1 MDVTY
6 DRLSGSLGSLLLLWA
21 RIERSARAE
30 VAHSDGS
37 LPKSAHG
44 IAAVLDL
51 WKSKVVADQP
61 ATSLCPSLATVL
73 RAELQAPLDIRNGL
87 CHGLIG
93 ISMAREDM
101 TSKLSW
107 ELKGKEQSIS
117 WEELQASFAW
127 LSKVPHALSM
137 ISNPSLERFGSRAID
152 NAENREW
159 WLTEFALRLP
169 DE

>member
-1 MDVTY
+1 MDVTI

-30 VAHSDGS
+30 VTHPNGS

-44 IAAVLDL
+44 IAALLDN
-51 WKSKVVADQP
+51 WKSKVVAGQP

-73 RAELQAPLDIRNGL
+73 RAELQAPLDVRNGL

-93 ISMAREDM
+93 ISMADEEM
-101 TSKLSW
+101 PAKLRW
-107 ELKGKEQSIS
+107 ELNGKERSIS
-117 WEELQASFAW
+117 WEELQASFEW
-127 LSKVPHALSM
+127 LSKVPRALSI
-137 ISNPSLERFGSRAID
+137 ISNLSLERVGSRAID
-152 NAENREW
+152 NTENREW

-169 DE
+169 ND